1 MRAKKIY
8 EILKA
13 FDNLKGTEEDKKI
26 VRDFLEKA
34 LDEYC
39 YEDEEEEDDGE
50 DGEEKS
56 SGKTIIKEYH
66 YHHYYKDWTN
76 PNPWSPWG
84 TYVTAS
90 STKLPEYTTINAT
103 STGETTL
110 MVNPLK
116 NTTTANIN
124 NIK

>member
-39 YEDEEEEDDGE
+39 YEDEKEDDDEE

-76 PNPWSPWG
+76 PYLWNQI
-84 TYVTAS
+84 YATAS
-90 STKLPEYTTINAT
+90 STKLPEYTTVNAT
-103 STGETTL
+103 NTGETTL